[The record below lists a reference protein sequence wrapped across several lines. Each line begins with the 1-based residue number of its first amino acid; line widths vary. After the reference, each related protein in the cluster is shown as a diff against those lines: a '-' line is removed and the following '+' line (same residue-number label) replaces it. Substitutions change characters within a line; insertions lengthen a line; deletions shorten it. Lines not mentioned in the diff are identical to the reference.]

1 MDTFPICGYHLKPGQ
16 FSSHILS
23 VLSSGGD
30 LFILDKPLYYFSQA
44 GELFQIPHGA
54 QSDGIS
60 APKCAAALG
69 RTAGGNDWAAGWF
82 HDAAYRNTLQIWV
95 PTLVGRESSRAS
107 STNQPEPSTQNPQP
121 STGQWQLAKLSKA
134 QSDAYLRECALACGD
149 SSIEAET
156 LYLAVAAFGRSS
168 FNADR

>member
-82 HDAAYRNTLQIWV
+82 HDSAYRNTL
-95 PTLVGRESSRAS
+95 LVWSGV
-107 STNQPEPSTQNPQP
+107 
-121 STGQWQLAKLSKA
+121 WQLAKLSKA

-149 SSIEAET
+149 SAIEAET
-156 LYLAVAAFGRSS
+156 LFLAVAAFGRSS
-168 FNADR
+168 FNVDR